1 MNEPTIRLETR
12 PEITDFVERVR
23 ARLADLSDE
32 DREELVGGLEADIA
46 ELVADGGTVA
56 ELGDPRAYADELR
69 AAAGLENHRGSSEV
83 AGAPRRPL
91 GERIA
96 AALDDVR
103 RDLGELTRGPRL
115 QGAAA
120 FLLSLR
126 PVWWVLRAWVA
137 VQLVALVFWGGQAGA
152 VPMLGGPLVGSI
164 LWLVAVVV
172 SVQIGRGVLWPGS
185 GPDRPVATR
194 VVLVGLNAFAIV
206 MLPLVAEQLPSDGV
220 WDQAGYVEN
229 YIEPTEGLVLDG
241 DLVRNVF
248 PYDVEGRPLEGVQL
262 FDQDGN
268 PLSVAGWAG
277 EEYDDTGSRVS
288 VVYPWFNGEKQL
300 FNVFPLPR
308 RSQSTFRE
316 GSELQPDAWVS
327 NNPPV
332 LPNAPLAVVPPATL
346 PGQEPADEPA
356 AGPEAPDSGPGAGRE
371 RDSEKAQVR

>member
-137 VQLVALVFWGGQAGA
+137 VQLVALAFWGGHAGA

-172 SVQIGRGVLWPGS
+172 SVQIGRDVLWPGS
-185 GPDRPVATR
+185 GPGRPVATR

-356 AGPEAPDSGPGAGRE
+356 AEPEAPDSGPGAGRE
-371 RDSEKAQVR
+371 RDSEKAQGR

>member
-172 SVQIGRGVLWPGS
+172 SVQIGRDVLWPGS
-185 GPDRPVATR
+185 GPGRPVATR

-356 AGPEAPDSGPGAGRE
+356 AEPEAPDSGPGAGRE
-371 RDSEKAQVR
+371 RDSEKAQGR